1 MINYTYIE
9 NDFVTYNEGE
19 THMNFNTKIN
29 LEIEHKITNMLS
41 KMSIREKI
49 GQTVMIEP
57 CFLYDKL
64 QSEGHN
70 FFSMT
75 DPRFLDIM
83 YEQYNIGLLLYG
95 GVSRIGNDSAFDWAN
110 YIKTSNE
117 YTRKTRLKI
126 PMLYGADAVHGVNFV
141 KGSTIFSHNLGVA
154 STWNEELVYKYGE
167 VVGKEMNSIGVN
179 VNFAPTID
187 VARDQRWGRV
197 YESLGEDP
205 YLASVMSEAL
215 VSGMQNDKQIAACAK
230 HFVGYGESSNGMDR
244 TPADISERSLKEN
257 HIPPFKKAIQAGV
270 NAIMVNGG
278 DVNGTPMPMSKKFMT
293 TLLRDELGFKGIT
306 ISDWEDVYRLIDRHR
321 TARDKRDAIKKSFNA
336 GLDMSMAVADLDA
349 VDIMEDLVKKGEIK
363 VERLD
368 QAVGNILRVKY
379 ELGLFEQDPVNVE
392 KAVALNGNQESKNIA
407 KEITLESMTLLKN
420 ENSLLPLSKTLNS
433 ILVTGK
439 AAHSKRH
446 LCGGWTLSWA
456 SADENDLNCPTILDA
471 IKATVSSTT
480 KVTYASSLEEL
491 NRLNPTPS
499 QFDVIISIVGEEP
512 HSEWLGDSMNMHI
525 EDDEFA
531 LLKSAK
537 NTDIP
542 VVMISILG
550 RPQKLL
556 WMQENIPAILSAY
569 YPGTEG
575 AFPVAQ
581 TIFGDFSP
589 SGKTAIT
596 YPKDG
601 NQIPILYNARRYQS
615 WEINTKYDPL
625 YPFGYGL
632 SYTRFEYTN
641 LVLPSQTKIGAG
653 IDVQLTVKNTGEMA
667 GKEVVQ
673 VYLEDLYASVTRPLK
688 SLKAFR
694 KIHLEP
700 QEEKTLVI
708 HLDSEALSLY
718 DEELVLVEEPRV
730 IKLLVGNLSQQFEIL

>member
-1 MINYTYIE
+1 MS
-9 NDFVTYNEGE
+9 
-19 THMNFNTKIN
+19 FNTKTN
-29 LEIEHKITNMLS
+29 VEIESKINNMLA
-41 KMSIREKI
+41 KMSVREKI

-57 CFLYDKL
+57 CFLYEKL
-64 QSEGHN
+64 QREKHN
-70 FFSMT
+70 FSSMT
-75 DPRFLDIM
+75 DPRFLHIM

-95 GVSRIGNDSAFDWAN
+95 GVSRIGNDSAFDWAT

-117 YTRKTRLKI
+117 YSKTTRLKI

-141 KGSTIFSHNLGVA
+141 KGSTIYSHNLGAV
-154 STWNEELVYKYGE
+154 STWNEELVFQYAGA
-167 VVGKEMNSIGVN
+167 VGKEMNPIGVN

-215 VSGMQNDKQIAACAK
+215 VKGLQHNKQIAACAK

-257 HIPPFKKAIQAGV
+257 HIPPFQTAIQAGV

-293 TLLRDELGFKGIT
+293 TLLRDELGFKGVT
-306 ISDWEDVYRLIDRHR
+306 MSDWEDVYRLIDRHR
-321 TARDKRDAIKKSFNA
+321 TAKDKRDAIKKSFNA
-336 GLDMSMAVADLDA
+336 GLDMSMAVTDLDA
-349 VDIMEDLVKKGEIK
+349 VDIMEDLVNTGEITL
-363 VERLD
+363 ERLD
-368 QAVGNILRVKY
+368 QAVGNILRVKH
-379 ELGLFEQDPVNVE
+379 ELGLFDQEPLNVE
-392 KAVALNGNQESKNIA
+392 IAVELNGNQESKEIA
-407 KEITLESMTLLKN
+407 KQIALESMTLLKN
-420 ENSLLPLSKTLNS
+420 QNQLLPLSKSLHS

-471 IKATVSSTT
+471 IKATVSENT
-480 KVTYASSLEEL
+480 KVTYASSLEQL
-491 NRLNPTPS
+491 KALNPTPS
-499 QFDVIISIVGEEP
+499 QYDVIISIVGEEP
-512 HSEWLGDSMNMHI
+512 HSEWLGDSMNLHI

-542 VVMISILG
+542 VVMVSILG
-550 RPQKLL
+550 RPMKLV
-556 WMQENIPAILSAY
+556 WMEENLPAILWAY

-581 TIFGDFSP
+581 TIFGDHCP
-589 SGKTAIT
+589 SGKTAISF
-596 YPKDG
+596 PKDG

-615 WEINTKYDPL
+615 WEVRTKYDPL

-632 SYTRFEYTN
+632 SYTSFQYTD
-641 LVLPSQTKIGAG
+641 LVVPSQTKTGQG
-653 IDVQLTVKNTGEMA
+653 IDVQITVKNTGEIA
-667 GKEVVQ
+667 GDEVVQ

-688 SLKAFR
+688 SLKGHQ

-700 QEEKTLVI
+700 SEEKTITI
-708 HLDSEALSLY
+708 HLDSRALSLFN
-718 DEELVLVEEPRV
+718 ENLEFLQETRSIIVHVE
-730 IKLLVGNLSQQFEIL
+730 NLSAEFEIL